1 MFNPV
6 STYRIQFHKDF
17 TFKSLEKIIPY
28 LHELGVNTIYAS
40 PIFKAVPGS
49 NHGYDVLDPHTI
61 NPEIGTLDELRKLS
75 KKLKDLNINWL
86 QDIVPNHMAF
96 HPENAWL
103 MDVLEKGKESEFSN
117 FFDIIWD
124 VPAFN
129 DKLMVPFLGD
139 RPEKLIEDKQL
150 CIAYQN
156 DGFKLVYSEQ
166 VYPLNL
172 SSSVS
177 LLRGKNNPEILKEA
191 LDSKSIDEFKNAL
204 SEVYSNTEVTKYIKS
219 AVDSANA
226 DPELLLQLVNGQ
238 YYQLSYWKESDTVIN
253 YRRFF
258 TVNSLICLNMQ
269 HQHVFDYYHQFIKEL
284 LAEDII
290 QGVRVDHIDGLFDPT
305 TYLERLRHLTGP
317 DTYIIVEKILE
328 EGEQFPAEW
337 PVEGNTGYDF
347 LAMVNN
353 LFTTADNRKV
363 FADFYKKLIGN
374 NQPVTKSILQK
385 KADILFKHMAGEHEN
400 LYRLFVDLKLAETA
414 PENSVGSDQIKA
426 AIGDFLIHCPVYRYY
441 GNKFPLNG
449 EEQAA
454 VAGILEAV
462 AQSKPELK
470 PATKLLADIWLNA
483 IDNEEHNDKTLYF
496 YQRCLQFAGPLMAK
510 GVEDTLMYTNNL
522 FIGHNEVGDSPAA
535 FGLNVSQF
543 HQLMMQRQQAS
554 PLSINATS
562 THDTKRGEDVRARL
576 NVLTDIGEEWIKAVS
591 NWQKQNA
598 TLKQNNIPD
607 TNDEYLI
614 YQTLVG
620 FYPMQGESADN
631 VKERLQAYLTKAL
644 REAKTHTQW
653 AEPNEVY
660 ESGTL
665 AFAEA
670 LLDQQGRFWKSFVQ
684 FQTKVADKAVINSL
698 AQVLLKFTCPGV
710 PDVYQGCELWDFSL
724 VDPDNRRPVDYNAR
738 LTKIN
743 EDKSF
748 VDLWDERSNGDIKLR
763 LTQLLNRLRRD
774 NPDVFAKG
782 NYLPLEVKGKYRRNL
797 IAFARNY
804 LQQWIVVIAP
814 IGLAAADISKKGGFD
829 WKDTIILLPDD
840 APLQWQSLFGGQ
852 PSVFNNEL
860 PVKTVLK
867 KLPFGL
873 LKSSTS
879 NTKRSA
885 GLIMHITSLPS
896 DFGVGD
902 MGPEARA
909 FADFLSR
916 ANQKYWQLL
925 PLNPTGPVAYYSPY
939 SAYSSMAGNVL
950 LISPEDLS
958 SDGLL
963 TAEEL
968 ETCKVAAGKGVNF
981 DEALPNKSALFS
993 IAFKHFKQDGPDP
1006 DQLAFADFCEKEAY
1020 WLDDYALYEVLKTS
1034 QANKPWYEWPEQY
1047 KCRDVKALKAFSQDN
1062 QESLEQ
1068 TKWLQ
1073 FVFYKQWTGLKNY
1086 GNQLGIKFFGDLPF
1100 YVNYDSADVWTHSEI
1115 FKLDDNK
1122 EISGIGGVPPDYF
1135 NADGQLWGMPVYD
1148 WDALAKTNYHWW
1160 VDRIRKNREFFD
1172 YIRLDHF
1179 RAFYDFWEVPAGET
1193 TAINGSWKAGP
1204 GTALFNVFEKELG
1217 DLPFIAEDL
1226 GDVSP
1231 GVYTLRDE
1239 LGLPGMNLLQY
1250 AFGTDMPVSVHAPHN
1265 HRNHSVTYTGT
1276 HDNNTTI
1283 GWFKE
1288 NTSKEEQKNLN
1299 EYMRVKVNARNVHNI
1314 MIELCYASVS
1324 ELAILPLQDVLGLDE
1339 SGRMNVP
1346 ASKEGNWSWQLQ
1358 RGALNEKIEHQLRCL
1373 VRKFNR

>member
-28 LHELGVNTIYAS
+28 LQGLGVNTIYAS

-49 NHGYDVLDPHTI
+49 NHGYDVLDPHVI
-61 NPEIGTLDELRKLS
+61 NPEIGTLDELKKLS
-75 KKLKDLNINWL
+75 KKLKELNISWL

-103 MDVLEKGKESEFSN
+103 MDVLEKGKESKFAE

-129 DKLMVPFLGD
+129 GKLMVPFLGD
-139 RPEKLIEDKQL
+139 KPEKLIEDKQL
-150 CIAYQN
+150 SVVYQN
-156 DGFKLVYSEQ
+156 DGFKLVYGEQ

-172 SSSVS
+172 SSSIS
-177 LLRGKNNPEILKEA
+177 LLQGENMPYA
-191 LDSKSIDEFKNAL
+191 LNQSLLSKSIDKFKKAI
-204 SEVYSNTEVTKYIKS
+204 SEVYGSAEVTKYIKS
-219 AVDSANA
+219 IVNSAKVN
-226 DPELLLQLVNGQ
+226 PQLLLKLVNEQ
-238 YYQLSYWKESDTVIN
+238 YYQLSYWKESETAIN

-269 HQHVFDYYHQFIKEL
+269 HQQVFDYYHQFIKEL
-284 LAEDII
+284 LAEGII

-305 TYLERLRHLTGP
+305 TYLERLRQLTGP

-328 EGEQFPAEW
+328 EGEQFPVDW

-353 LFTTADNRKV
+353 LFTTTTNRKL
-363 FADFYKKLIGN
+363 FTDFYKKLIGN

-385 KADILFKHMAGEHEN
+385 KADILYKHMGGEHEN
-400 LYRLFVDLKLAETA
+400 LYRLFVDLKLAEVSPQKNVTPA
-414 PENSVGSDQIKA
+414 QIKA
-426 AIGDFLIHCPVYRYY
+426 AIGQFLIHCPVYRYY
-441 GNKFPLNG
+441 GNNFPLNT

-454 VAGILEAV
+454 VKNVLEAV
-462 AQSKPELK
+462 VKAKPELA
-470 PATKLLADIWLNA
+470 PATTLLADIWLKDINNKEQSDNA
-483 IDNEEHNDKTLYF
+483 LYF

-510 GVEDTLMYTNNL
+510 GVEDTLMYTSNL

-535 FGLNVSQF
+535 FGLNIGQF
-543 HQLMMQRQQAS
+543 HQLMVRRQQSS

-591 NWQKQNA
+591 NWQKLNA
-598 TLKQNNIPD
+598 ALKQNNIPD

-620 FYPMQGESADN
+620 FYPMPGESTDN
-631 VKERLQAYLTKAL
+631 IKERLQAYLTKAL

-653 AEPNEVY
+653 AEPNEAY

-665 AFAEA
+665 AFAVA
-670 LLDQQGRFWKSFVQ
+670 LLDQQGKFWKSFLR
-684 FQTKVADKAVINSL
+684 FQTKVADRAVINSL

-738 LTKIN
+738 ITKIS
-743 EDKSF
+743 EDKRLT
-748 VDLWDERSNGDIKLR
+748 DLWNERSNGDIKLH
-763 LTQLLNRLRRD
+763 LTQLLNRLRKE
-774 NPDVFAKG
+774 NPDLFSKG
-782 NYLPLEVKGKYRRNL
+782 NYLPLEVKGKYRDN
-797 IAFARNY
+797 IISFARY
-804 LQQWIVVIAP
+804 YQQQWIIVIAP
-814 IGLAAADISKKGGFD
+814 IGTTFNAGKLDDFD
-829 WKDTIILLPDD
+829 WKDTTVLLPDD
-840 APLQWQSLFGGQ
+840 APLQWEGLFDQQ
-852 PSVFNNEL
+852 PSVLNKEL
-860 PVKTVLK
+860 IVKTILQ

-873 LKSSTS
+873 LKSTS
-879 NTKRSA
+879 NTKRRA
-885 GLIMHITSLPS
+885 GVIMHITSLPS
-896 DFGVGD
+896 DFGIGD

-925 PLNPTGPVAYYSPY
+925 PLNPTGPAAYYSPY
-939 SAYSSMAGNVL
+939 SAYSSMAGNAL
-950 LISPEDLS
+950 LISPDDLR
-958 SDGLL
+958 SDGML

-968 ETCKVAAGKGVNF
+968 EKYKVPIGTGVNF
-981 DEALPNKSALFS
+981 DKALPNKCALFS
-993 IAFKHFKQDGPDP
+993 IAFKRFKQQGSDI
-1006 DQLAFADFCEKEAY
+1006 DQASFAGFCKKEAY

-1034 QANKPWYEWPEQY
+1034 QADKPWYNWPDNY
-1047 KCRDVKALKAFSQDN
+1047 KCRDPKALINFSNEN

-1100 YVNYDSADVWTHSEI
+1100 YVNYDSADVWTHPEI

-1122 EISGIGGVPPDYF
+1122 SISGIGGVPPDYF
-1135 NADGQLWGMPVYD
+1135 NTDGQLWGMPVYN
-1148 WDALAKTNYHWW
+1148 WEALRETNYRWW

-1193 TAINGSWKAGP
+1193 TAINGSWQAGP
-1204 GTALFNVFEKELG
+1204 GAALFNAFQKELG

-1239 LGLPGMNLLQY
+1239 LRLPGMNLLQY
-1250 AFGTDMPVSVHAPHN
+1250 AFGADMPVSVHAPHN

-1283 GWFKE
+1283 GWYKE
-1288 NTSKEEQKNLN
+1288 NTTKEERKNLN
-1299 EYMRVKVNARNVHNI
+1299 AYTRAKVTARNVHQI
-1314 MIELCYASVS
+1314 MIEFCYASVS
-1324 ELAILPLQDVLGLDE
+1324 EWAIVPLQDVLGLDE
-1339 SGRMNVP
+1339 RGRMNIP

-1358 RGALNEKIEHQLRCL
+1358 HGEINEKIEHQLRCL

>member
-28 LHELGVNTIYAS
+28 LHKLGVNTVYAS

-49 NHGYDVLDPHTI
+49 NHGYDVLDPHII
-61 NPEIGTLDELRKLS
+61 NPEIGTLDELKKLS
-75 KKLKDLNINWL
+75 KKLKELNINWL

-96 HPENAWL
+96 HPDNAWL
-103 MDVLEKGKESEFSN
+103 MDVLEKGKESEFAN

-129 DKLMVPFLGD
+129 GKLMVPFLGD
-139 RPEKLIEDKQL
+139 TPEKLIADNQL
-150 CIAYQN
+150 RIAYQN

-172 SSSVS
+172 SSSIS
-177 LLRGKNNPEILKEA
+177 LLKGENGPAALKEA
-191 LDSKSIDEFKNAL
+191 LGTNSIDEFKNSL
-204 SEVYSNTEVTKYIKS
+204 SKAYSSTDGAKYIKS
-219 AVDSANA
+219 AVEAANA
-226 DPELLLQLVNGQ
+226 DPGVLKQIADGQ
-238 YYQLSYWKESDTVIN
+238 YYQLSYWKESENAIN

-258 TVNSLICLNMQ
+258 TVNSIICLNMQ
-269 HQHVFDYYHQFIKEL
+269 HQQVFDYYHRFIKEL
-284 LAEDII
+284 LAEGII

-305 TYLERLRHLTGP
+305 TYLERLRQLTGP

-328 EGEQFPAEW
+328 EGEQFPTYW
-337 PVEGNTGYDF
+337 PVQGNTGYDF

-353 LFTTADNRKV
+353 LFTTANSRKL
-363 FADFYKKLIGN
+363 FADFYKRLIGN
-374 NQPVTKSILQK
+374 SQSVTKSILQK
-385 KADILFKHMAGEHEN
+385 KADILFKHMGGEHEN
-400 LYRLFVDLKLAETA
+400 LYRLFVDLKLADIA
-414 PENSVGSDQIKA
+414 PQNSATPDQIKT
-426 AIGDFLIHCPVYRYY
+426 AIGEFLIHCPVYRYY
-441 GNKFPLNG
+441 GNSFPLKT
-449 EEQAA
+449 EEQSA
-454 VAGILEAV
+454 VKSVLEAV
-462 AQSKPELK
+462 TKAKPKLE
-470 PATKLLADIWLNA
+470 PATMLLGDLWLKDIANKEQSDNA
-483 IDNEEHNDKTLYF
+483 LYF

-510 GVEDTLMYTNNL
+510 GVEDTLMYTSNL

-535 FGLNVSQF
+535 FGIEVGRF
-543 HQLMMQRQQAS
+543 HELMMRRQELS
-554 PLSINATS
+554 PLSLNATS

-576 NVLTDIGEEWIKAVS
+576 NILTDIGEEWLKAVT
-591 NWQKQNA
+591 NWQKLNA
-598 TLKQNNIPD
+598 GLKQNNIPD

-614 YQTLVG
+614 YQTLAG
-620 FYPMQGESADN
+620 FYPIPGESFD
-631 VKERLQAYLTKAL
+631 KIEERLQAYLTKAL

-653 AEPNEVY
+653 AEPNEAY
-660 ESGTL
+660 EKGTL
-665 AFAEA
+665 EFAGE
-670 LLDQQGRFWKSFVQ
+670 LLDQQSKFWKNFTL
-684 FQTKVADKAVINSL
+684 FQTKLADRAVVNSL

-724 VDPDNRRPVDYNAR
+724 VDPDNRRPVDYDAR
-738 LTKIN
+738 IAKIN

-748 VDLWDERSNGDIKLR
+748 TELWQERSDGNIKLH
-763 LTQLLNRLRRD
+763 LTRLLNRLRKD
-774 NPDVFAKG
+774 NSVLFEKG
-782 NYLPLEVKGKYRRNL
+782 NYLPLTVKGKHQQNL
-797 IAFARNY
+797 IAFARHY
-804 LQQWIVVIAP
+804 QQQWIIVIAP
-814 IGLAAADISKKGGFD
+814 VGLPAADMGKKGGFD
-829 WKDTIILLPDD
+829 WKDTTVLLPDD
-840 APLQWQSLFGGQ
+840 APLQWEDVFDKQ
-852 PSVFNNEL
+852 PSVLNNEL
-860 PVKTVLK
+860 AVKTILQ
-867 KLPFGL
+867 KLPLGL
-873 LKSSTS
+873 LKSTNS
-879 NTKRSA
+879 NNNRSA

-902 MGPEARA
+902 MGPEART
-909 FADFLSR
+909 FADFLGRS
-916 ANQKYWQLL
+916 NQKYWQLL
-925 PLNPTGPVAYYSPY
+925 PLNPTGPAAYYSPY

-958 SDGLL
+958 SDGLI

-968 ETCKVAAGKGVNF
+968 EKYKVAAGKGVNF
-981 DEALPNKSALFS
+981 DGALPNKIELFN
-993 IAFKHFKQDGPDP
+993 IAFKHFKQDGRDI
-1006 DQLAFADFCEKEAY
+1006 DQTAFTNFCKKEAY

-1034 QANKPWYEWPEQY
+1034 KTDRPWYEWPEQY
-1047 KCRDVKALKAFSQDN
+1047 KRRDVKALKAFSREN
-1062 QESLEQ
+1062 HESLEK

-1073 FVFYKQWTGLKNY
+1073 FVFYKQWTGLKTY

-1100 YVNYDSADVWTHSEI
+1100 YVNYDSADVWTHPEI

-1122 EISGIGGVPPDYF
+1122 AISGIGGVPPDYF
-1135 NADGQLWGMPVYD
+1135 NANGQLWGMPVYD
-1148 WDALAKTNYHWW
+1148 WNALAKTNYRWW

-1172 YIRLDHF
+1172 FIRLDHF

-1204 GTALFNVFEKELG
+1204 GTALFDVFKKELG

-1283 GWFKE
+1283 GWYKE
-1288 NTSKEEQKNLN
+1288 NTSNKERKNLN
-1299 EYMRVKVNARNVHNI
+1299 TYTRAKVNARNVHQI

-1324 ELAILPLQDVLGLDE
+1324 ELAIVPLQDVLGLDE
-1339 SGRMNVP
+1339 RGRMNIP

-1358 RGALNEKIEHQLRCL
+1358 RGELNEKIEHQLRCL